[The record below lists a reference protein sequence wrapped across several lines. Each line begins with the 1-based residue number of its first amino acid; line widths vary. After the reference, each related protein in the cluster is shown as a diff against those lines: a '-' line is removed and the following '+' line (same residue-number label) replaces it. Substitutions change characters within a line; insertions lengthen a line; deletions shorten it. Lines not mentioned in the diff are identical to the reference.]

1 MSYTREQW
9 KSMGTKLYQE
19 GDTEGAQYALSKMD
33 EMDAPQEPE
42 RKQYTGMSHE
52 DQELFDV
59 NPDGTPRLSE
69 AEQLAVSVGRGF
81 TDIGRGAQDLYAR
94 ATGDDDALARITKKN
109 EEEAELMKPLEKESP
124 WIAGGGRLIGQMA
137 ATAPI
142 GLIGRGGALALQG
155 GKAAFAK
162 GAPALSNMG
171 RLGVGAAEG
180 ATAGFVGTQ
189 GDMGTRLKAAAIEGA
204 TGGIFEAG
212 MGKMVDGHVNRRA
225 LKQGAKEGIAET
237 ERTVA
242 AEIARTQREGGYTKS
257 YGDVMEDQAS
267 IDIRDTTRAIAG
279 DETVAKFERQQ
290 EADIQNKARE
300 MAVDSEG
307 GIQRTPNELGDG
319 IQGTLARERQAA
331 EKLVDDKY
339 DAWRATHGG
348 NTKVDTDGLRE
359 VVNAELGKVMQGQK
373 SLKPEVAE
381 IMERYGITL
390 NTKGKDVMSDRIG
403 SLDGPLMGTSPRGQ
417 KSEPLSVDD
426 AELIIQ
432 ELNSLYSPA
441 NKPMNAAAGRIK
453 TAVDD
458 FVQDGF
464 DAGDLGPNSPIRTGR
479 EARAAKREMHKEW
492 DGESLAAKLTQLTKG
507 GEGEDYVKTALYGVD
522 QIKKK
527 GNIKDLRKVKLKMN
541 STPEGKAAWN
551 DIQATELFEALEAG
565 VPSRHAAANMA
576 GEGVENMNSSG
587 YSRRWDKLD
596 IEAQNEIFGK
606 DKAEEVR
613 GAIKSWGERGRQSG
627 TRGNPTKQG
636 SGRSRAVGQAL
647 IRLTASGGRMGTKIL
662 AGIPI
667 LTQIVDHFSN
677 KALVKSFNQNAIGK
691 MSKSQRKEYAAEL
704 KDAFYATYSG
714 TVSKQYGQ
722 QFNVMLTEMFADNN
736 EKNEEGQ

>member
-1 MSYTREQW
+1 MAYTREQW
-9 KSMGTKLYQE
+9 KSMGTRLYQE
-19 GDTEGAQYALSKMD
+19 GDTEGAKYAMSQMD
-33 EMDAPQEPE
+33 ALDAPQETARP
-42 RKQYTGMSHE
+42 KYTTMSHE
-52 DQELFDV
+52 DQELFDL

-69 AEQLAVSVGRGF
+69 AEQLAVSIGRGF

-94 ATGDDDALARITKKN
+94 ATGDDDALARITKRN
-109 EEEAELMKPLEKESP
+109 EEEAVLMKPLEKESP

-142 GLIGRGGALALQG
+142 GLVGRGAALAARG
-155 GKAAFAK
+155 GKAAFAA
-162 GAPALSNMG
+162 GAPALTNNA
-171 RLGVGAAEG
+171 RFGVGLAEG

-189 GDMGTRLKAAAIEGA
+189 GDMETRVKAGLIEGA
-204 TGGIFEAG
+204 TGGLLESG
-212 MGKMVDGHVNRRA
+212 MGSVVDGFVNRSA
-225 LKQGAKEGIAET
+225 LKKGAKEGIAET

-242 AEIARTQREGGYTKS
+242 DEIARTQREGGYTKS

-290 EADIQNKARE
+290 ELDIQAKARE
-300 MAVDSEG
+300 MAVDSDG

-319 IQGTLARERQAA
+319 IQGTLAAERKAA

-390 NTKGKDVMSDRIG
+390 NTKGTDVMSDRIG

-417 KSEPLSVDD
+417 KSKPLSVDD

-464 DAGDLGPNSPIRTGR
+464 DAGDLGPNSPIRAGR
-479 EARAAKREMHKEW
+479 EAREAKREMHKEW
-492 DGESLAAKLTQLTKG
+492 DGKSLAAKLTELTKG
-507 GEGEDYVKTALYGVD
+507 GEGEDYVKTALYGVE
-522 QIKKK
+522 QLKKK

-541 STPEGKAAWN
+541 STPEGRAAWN

-565 VPSRHAAANMA
+565 VPSRHAPALMA

-606 DKAEEVR
+606 EKAEQVR
-613 GAIKSWGERGRQSG
+613 GAIKTWGERGRQSG

-662 AGIPI
+662 AGIPV

-677 KALVKSFNQNAIGK
+677 KSLVKAFNQNAIGK
-691 MSKSQRKEYAAEL
+691 MSKSQKKEYASEL
-704 KDAFYATYSG
+704 KDAFYDTYSG
-714 TVSKQYGQ
+714 TVAKQYGQ